1 MYKYPL
7 IKTFTLFSLLT
18 FIITGTILSYFISS
32 HIKNVQYENLRET
45 AQLAAETLSEIDFEN
60 TFSDSQKSSIMNNLE
75 NNLTIYNPQ
84 SIILYNENRDVK
96 LAYGF
101 LERYQDQVNKKKPD
115 QLISTEEVI
124 ISKPYHADYM
134 NSVTEDKLYLDIYVP
149 VKHDDAITGWMLL
162 QIEEEIISMHIKAL
176 IKTII
181 ISLTGGLLIL
191 YILLINILYRT
202 SKTLINQNVEL
213 SKQKSIIEESYNK
226 LNQSYKATISVL
238 SSAVD
243 ARDAYTAGHSERVTK
258 ISILLGN
265 ALNLSDEELQKL
277 EYAALFHDIGKIGV
291 PDQILLKKG
300 KLTDEEFDVIKAHP
314 DIGVNILKEV
324 DFVKDALPLI
334 KHHHEK
340 YGARGYPDNLNGM
353 DIPLGSRIIAI
364 ADTYDA
370 MTTNRPY
377 RDGFSHEAAVEE
389 INRNKGIQFDSD
401 LVDIFMKL
409 EQDIKNRKYLETQVD

>member
-1 MYKYPL
+1 MYKYQL
-7 IKTFTLFSLLT
+7 IRTFTLFSLLT

-45 AQLAAETLSEIDFEN
+45 AKHAAEALSEFDFMDDL
-60 TFSDSQKSSIMNNLE
+60 SDSEKSSIIRDLE
-75 NNLTIYNPQ
+75 NNLMIYKPQ
-84 SIILYNENRDVK
+84 SIILFTEDRDVK
-96 LAYGF
+96 LVYGF

-115 QLISTEEVI
+115 QLISIEEVI

-134 NSVTEDKLYLDIYVP
+134 NSVDVDKLYLDIYVP
-149 VKHDDAITGWMLL
+149 VRHDEVITGWVLL
-162 QIEEEIISMHIKAL
+162 QIEEAMISMHIKAL

-202 SKTLINQNVEL
+202 SKTLINQNAEL
-213 SKQKSIIEESYNK
+213 SIQKSIIEESYK
-226 LNQSYKATISVL
+226 RLNHSYKTTISVL

-258 ISILLGN
+258 ISILLGK
-265 ALNLSDEELQKL
+265 ALDISDEKLQTL

-291 PDQILLKKG
+291 PDQILLKKD
-300 KLTDEEFDVIKAHP
+300 KLTDEEFDTIKAHP

-364 ADTYDA
+364 ADSYDA
-370 MTTNRPY
+370 MTTDRPY
-377 RDGFSHEAAVEE
+377 RKGLSHESAVEE
-389 INRNKGIQFDSD
+389 IDRNRGLQFDSD
-401 LVDIFMKL
+401 LVDVFMQI
-409 EQDIKNRKYLETQVD
+409 EQDIKNKQY

>member
-18 FIITGTILSYFISS
+18 FIITGTVLSYFISS
-32 HIKNVQYENLRET
+32 HIKEDQYKNLRET
-45 AQLAAETLSEIDFEN
+45 AQLAAETVSKIDFAN
-60 TFSDSQKSSIMNNLE
+60 VLSDSQKSSIINNLE
-75 NNLTIYNPQ
+75 NNLTIYQPQ
-84 SIILYNENRDVK
+84 SIILYNEKRNVI
-96 LAYGF
+96 LADGF
-101 LERYQDQVNKKKPD
+101 LAQYQDEINNKKLP
-115 QLISTEEVI
+115 QLVSTEEVI
-124 ISKPYHADYM
+124 ISKPYKADYM
-134 NSVTEDKLYLDIYVP
+134 NSVTDDKLYLDIYVP
-149 VKHDDAITGWMLL
+149 VRHDDEITGLMLL
-162 QIEEEIISMHIKAL
+162 QIEEEMISKHIKAL

-213 SKQKSIIEESYNK
+213 SNQKSIIEESYKK
-226 LNQSYKATISVL
+226 LNQSYKTTISVL

-258 ISILLGN
+258 ISLLLGK

-291 PDQILLKKG
+291 PDQILLKKD

-314 DIGVNILKEV
+314 DIGVNILKEI
-324 DFVKDALPLI
+324 DFVKDALPFI

-389 INRNKGIQFDSD
+389 IDRNRGIQFDSD
-401 LVDIFMKL
+401 LVDIFMQL
-409 EQDIKNRKYLETQVD
+409 EQGIKNKKYQETQED